1 MPNSKKQKKAIF
13 GRFALVLVL
22 DECNNV
28 KIETAFLT
36 EYSAILQTLEY
47 SKLYQFNIVN
57 TVIECSTEYFVILI
71 LTLEY

>member
-57 TVIECSTEYFVILI
+57 IVTEPAQLNILPSSS
-71 LTLEY
+71 